1 MNDLTGPHSAALNIL
16 SGEKSLHQQLSSE
29 DSSQRHTDAKIET
42 LENIIADK
50 LRVISDLDTK
60 LQHTR
65 TKTTAVKYHSSQPAM
80 RILSQPLPQ
89 MAPPVQALNDKKA
102 KYKRLAKKYKSDL

>member
-1 MNDLTGPHSAALNIL
+1 MHDLTGPHLNIL
-16 SGEKSLHQQLSSE
+16 SGEKSLPKQMSSE
-29 DSSQRHTDAKIET
+29 DSFQRHTDAKIET

-65 TKTTAVKYHSSQPAM
+65 AKTGPSATAFKYHSSQPAM
-80 RILSQPLPQ
+80 RILSQPL
-89 MAPPVQALNDKKA
+89 AHV
-102 KYKRLAKKYKSDL
+102 